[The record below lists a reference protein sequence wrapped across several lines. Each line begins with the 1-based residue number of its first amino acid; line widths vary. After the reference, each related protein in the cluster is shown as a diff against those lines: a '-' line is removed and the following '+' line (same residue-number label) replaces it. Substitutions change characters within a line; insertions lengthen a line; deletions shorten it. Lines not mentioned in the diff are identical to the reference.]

1 MITVMCVK
9 WGNKYAASHVNKLQ
23 EMVSQ
28 HLTVEHEFV
37 CLTDRP
43 NGLNCRTLEFTSDLI
58 EGWWSKVNMFDQKNV
73 QDWILYFDLDV
84 IIHDNI
90 DCLIENRDK
99 SFYAINDFHYPDVFN
114 SSIMF
119 WNRDKMHGLWTVYED
134 DPYRY
139 MEIYKGDQDFIT
151 DIVKSDDDWYAY
163 PDEWTWSWKWGDV
176 RTNAP
181 VKSKVFHITNQSK
194 VAIFHGRPNP
204 WEIDMKEFEKTV
216 YKSKI
221 L

>member
-1 MITVMCVK
+1 MITVICVK
-9 WGNKYAASHVNKLQ
+9 WGNKYSASHVNKLQ

-28 HLTVEHEFV
+28 HLTVDHEFV
-37 CLTDRP
+37 CLTERP
-43 NGLNCRTLEFTSDLI
+43 NGLNCRTLDFTSDLI
-58 EGWWSKVNMFDQKNV
+58 EGWWSKVNMFDQSDMQEWV
-73 QDWILYFDLDV
+73 LYFDLDV
-84 IIHDNI
+84 IIHENI
-90 DCLIENRDK
+90 DCLVQDREKD
-99 SFYAINDFHYPDVFN
+99 FYSINDFHYPDVFN

-119 WNRDKMHGLWTVYED
+119 WNRDKMHGLWKVYED

-151 DIVKSDDDWYAY
+151 DIVKSDDNWAAY

-181 VKSKVFHITNQSK
+181 VKSKVFHITDQSK

-204 WEIDMKEFEKTV
+204 WEITKHDFDQALKKR
-216 YKSKI
+216 I
-221 L
+221 